1 MSKEDDSVL
10 ASFTS
15 PFFSSLSYSSALP
28 LPPLFLSLPFPSIP
42 LSPPPFACN
51 GLSTPCTTRT
61 AFSKLIK
68 KGYVPPRHFFFFFFT
83 FLPHIAGDIWHSA
96 PCLQCLCHCNCHLVL
111 YRQRCFHSKLPAR
124 ISTPDKSPSTSR
136 PDISPR
142 VGQLTGDND
151 YL

>member
-1 MSKEDDSVL
+1 ML
-10 ASFTS
+10 AS
-15 PFFSSLSYSSALP
+15 PLLSSLLFPILLHSLSLLFSF
-28 LPPLFLSLPFPSIP
+28 LFLSPPSLFHRRHLRVMACLRLVQHEQRSPNSLKKDMFPRAI
-42 LSPPPFACN
+42 
-51 GLSTPCTTRT
+51 
-61 AFSKLIK
+61 
-68 KGYVPPRHFFFFFFT
+68 FFFFFFT